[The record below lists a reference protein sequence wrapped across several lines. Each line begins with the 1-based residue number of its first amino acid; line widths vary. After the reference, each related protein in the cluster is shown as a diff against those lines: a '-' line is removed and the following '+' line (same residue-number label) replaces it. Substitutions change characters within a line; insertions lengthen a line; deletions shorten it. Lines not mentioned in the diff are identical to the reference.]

1 MNNWLCLAIAIVSE
15 TVATTA
21 LKASDGFSKP
31 LPSALVV
38 AGYGLAFYFLSLTLR
53 TIPLGISY
61 AVWSGVGI
69 VLVTLAGWVLY
80 GQKLDGG
87 ALAGI
92 GLILAGVLVMNL
104 FSKTAGHF
112 PGVLRLADPPPRRA
126 AAPGTGGHCAG
137 HTATLSRVTVARLSH

>member
-38 AGYGLAFYFLSLTLR
+38 IGYGLAFYFLSLTLR

-69 VLVTLAGWVLY
+69 VLVTVAGWVLY
-80 GQKLDGG
+80 GQKLDAG

-104 FSKTAGHF
+104 FSKSAGH
-112 PGVLRLADPPPRRA
+112 
-126 AAPGTGGHCAG
+126 
-137 HTATLSRVTVARLSH
+137 